1 MPKFIYEI
9 LTDPL
14 GLPINPLLEYL
25 ILFLIDAIAYRFAFK
40 KVGEMYSD
48 DLILS
53 RDECSFFHLL
63 IRLIIFLFWWA
74 VARLVIFIYNCVIAY
89 WQLAIGIVIATVAV
103 IVITTIA
110 WLLIKKNNNI
120 ESV

>member
-1 MPKFIYEI
+1 MNYLYEI

-14 GLPINPLLEYL
+14 GLPIHPLLEYL

-48 DLILS
+48 DLIVS
-53 RDECSFFHLL
+53 RDEGSFFHWL

-74 VARLVIFIYNCVIAY
+74 VARLVIFICNSIIAY
-89 WQLAIGIVIATVAV
+89 WQLAIGIVIATAAV
-103 IVITTIA
+103 IVLTIIV
-110 WLLIKKNNNI
+110 WLLIKKNNHI
-120 ESV
+120 ASV